1 MGGMLAALAYKNG
14 WSGAIIFGAI
24 RDVGEL
30 SVLDFGLKALG
41 SNPRKSEKNG
51 AGQVDVVV
59 SFGGASFA
67 PGNWLYS
74 DDDGIIVA
82 PRELT

>member
-1 MGGMLAALAYKNG
+1 MGGMLASLAYKNG
-14 WSGAIIFGAI
+14 WSGAVIFGAI

-51 AGQVDVVV
+51 AGQVDVPV
-59 SFGGASFA
+59 SFGGATFA
-67 PGNWLYS
+67 PGQWIYS
-74 DDDGIIVA
+74 DDDGIIVST
-82 PRELT
+82 RELT